1 MGIRSVYQNVDL
13 IFQTLDEQCVTGVSV
28 DETVILS
35 QRRRI
40 NAQVENSSGF
50 IEILRFTQ
58 EDLPSEDWLDSFI
71 AQH

>member
-1 MGIRSVYQNVDL
+1 
-13 IFQTLDEQCVTGVSV
+13 VTGVSV

-35 QRRRI
+35 QPRRI

-58 EDLPSEDWLDSFI
+58 EDLPSQDGLDSFI

>member
-1 MGIRSVYQNVDL
+1 
-13 IFQTLDEQCVTGVSV
+13 VTGVSV